1 MNRYV
6 PNYTRWIHH
15 GEPHPMW
22 AEVVRALLKE
32 YDADAG
38 MVDML
43 VDFSK
48 ARFSEGMEEDLDK
61 ITKAYYTM
69 MEAAQQPLH
78 EYSTTSQLDDISR
91 LIGLKSQLGISR
103 EGFDLMLVVVG
114 TLLPK
119 EHFLPKNMYES

>member
-1 MNRYV
+1 
-6 PNYTRWIHH
+6 
-15 GEPHPMW
+15 MW